1 MEQNLKNH
9 SRYVP
14 GYHFITTG
22 ILLLTTIGA
31 IRNLIQSFD
40 DEHRLYNAALILALV
55 VVAWLLFWY
64 IRVFPLRAQ
73 DRLILLEERLR
84 HQQLTGKPLDPRLRP
99 SQVIAL
105 RFAGDAEF
113 AALAQKAA
121 DENLPA
127 GEIKKLIHHWKADR
141 FRV

>member
-9 SRYVP
+9 SRYVT
-14 GYHFITTG
+14 GYHFVTTTV
-22 ILLLTTIGA
+22 LLLTTIGA
-31 IRNLIQSFD
+31 IRNLLLSFG

-64 IRVFPLRAQ
+64 TRAFPLRAQ
-73 DRLILLEERLR
+73 DRLILLEEKLR

-105 RFAGDAEF
+105 RFASDAEF

-127 GEIKKLIHHWKADR
+127 PEIKKQIRHWKADR